1 MHLTSTLRYNRC
13 ADVPISDFFQYFYK
27 SMSDGWTNGPR
38 DRWTNRRKDT
48 PSYRDAR
55 THLKCNRVTVGHA
68 FVKMSKKVENGHV
81 GASVVPQGTCCI
93 SLSWVILFVALHYT
107 STTKTSFTTTTTTTT
122 TTKTTTTCF
131 LSHVFLHESYMSLPF
146 PSPFN
151 SPFNWTPEERLS
163 SWRGCWDADLDFP
176 TLNWDIFGTTQA
188 TTF

>member
-1 MHLTSTLRYNRC
+1 MRFCR
-13 ADVPISDFFQYFYK
+13 FFTK
-27 SMSDGWTNGPR
+27 ALATDRPTDG
-38 DRWTNRRKDT
+38 RRTDT

-55 THLKCNRVTVGHA
+55 RHLKSNRVTVGHA

-81 GASVVPQGTCCI
+81 GASVVPQGTCCM

-107 STTKTSFTTTTTTTT
+107 STTKTSFTTTTTTT